1 MIEYSKPEILFRL
14 LVDSTGEINGETENV
29 LWIRFLVSMCLMV
42 RHRGMG
48 LRVGQGN
55 TLGRCL
61 VSD

>member
-1 MIEYSKPEILFRL
+1 MIEYSKPEVLFRL
-14 LVDSTGEINGETENV
+14 LVDSLGEINGETENV
-29 LWIRFLVSMCLMV
+29 LCIRFLVSMCLMV
-42 RHRGMG
+42 RHRRMG